1 MFPSQQW
8 KISKKWIKHADT
20 VVRSIQYFT
29 LAVAKALSNPQNNPR
44 PKVDCYRTNSFKYYC
59 AYQDLLSDQISRS
72 YHCTTLYP
80 TY

>member
-1 MFPSQQW
+1 MR
-8 KISKKWIKHADT
+8 KNIDT
-20 VVRSIQYFT
+20 VVNSIHP
-29 LAVAKALSNPQNNPR
+29 LPLPVAKAISNPQNNPR